1 LVDSHRYPPNH
12 MSRNARIMFLYKF
25 GSEHCGEKRSVSE
38 APSGPAAEARSAGAG
53 PRGCLADTAFFAQS
67 GAWLPLGF
75 APGYT
80 ARRPARQRLKGQSLN
95 LEIHLGALH
104 VGSRFGS

>member
-1 LVDSHRYPPNH
+1 
-12 MSRNARIMFLYKF
+12 MSRNARIIFLYKF

-53 PRGCLADTAFFAQS
+53 PRGCRDDTAFFAQS

-75 APGYT
+75 APGNT
-80 ARRPARQRLKGQSLN
+80 ARRPADGRG
-95 LEIHLGALH
+95 
-104 VGSRFGS
+104 